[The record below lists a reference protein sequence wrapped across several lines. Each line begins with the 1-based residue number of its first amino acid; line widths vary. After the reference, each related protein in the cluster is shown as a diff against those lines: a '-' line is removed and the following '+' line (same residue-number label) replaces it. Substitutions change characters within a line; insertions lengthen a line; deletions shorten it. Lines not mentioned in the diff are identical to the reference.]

1 MNEALLDETLRRM
14 QSGLFATKDSIPEA
28 IQYAYDVIDSGGSNK
43 AAMYTV
49 VHVLMNTIAE
59 EIRHITMLGVG
70 IETNQVLQTTGQT
83 GDSAA

>member
-14 QSGLFATKDSIPEA
+14 QSKLFATKDSIPEA
-28 IQYAYDVIDSGGSNK
+28 IQYAYDVIDSGASGNK

-59 EIRHITMLGVG
+59 EVRHITMLGENDG
-70 IETNQVLQTTGQT
+70 K
-83 GDSAA
+83 

>member
-14 QSGLFATKDSIPEA
+14 QFGLFATKDSRPEA
-28 IQYAYDVIDSGGSNK
+28 IQYAYDVIEASSDTNK

-59 EIRHITMLGVG
+59 EVRHITMLGEG
-70 IETNQVLQTTGQT
+70 NETKNG
-83 GDSAA
+83 G

>member
-1 MNEALLDETLRRM
+1 MNKALLDETLRRM

-28 IQYAYDVIDSGGSNK
+28 IQYAYDVIDSGAAGNA

-59 EIRHITMLGVG
+59 EVRHITMLGDDG
-70 IETNQVLQTTGQT
+70 GE
-83 GDSAA
+83 

>member
-14 QSGLFATKDSIPEA
+14 QSKLFATKDSIPEA

-59 EIRHITMLGVG
+59 EVRHITMLGKG
-70 IETNQVLQTTGQT
+70 DETG
-83 GDSAA
+83 GE